1 MTVEPGAGSLEE
13 LLGNRG
19 RRLRLLVLAV
29 SMGSALALAGFAI
42 IREFPPRPSGLAGDY
57 RVFYAAAELISRGS
71 SPYSLSLLQAAEH
84 LAHAYPSFNAVL
96 KTFVD
101 PPATAWVL
109 VPLSKLPFWLS
120 YGVFTALG
128 VLVVVVTITLLAR
141 DLGWR
146 HTSIL
151 AASVLVSWIGLL
163 GLLAGQLDALLFAA
177 LAGSMLLAWHERSLA
192 AGCVLAL
199 TLLKPSLL
207 WPVPVFMFLALWP
220 DRGRALRFV
229 AGFVLVGALFILASW
244 SLLPSWW
251 HSLGVFATGVGTNH
265 PDLAGLPGLLAAA
278 PRSWGLGTG
287 TSAPPALLLVAVAIA
302 AMASFGVWM
311 MVSPDWRRVSLVG
324 RITWAAAL
332 PLGIWLLAT
341 PYAHPNDAL
350 LLLPLFMLTVGRD
363 ARRVHGLGLGL
374 SAAAMVLLLLIWP
387 GGVVPWQ
394 LGLAVFAALGVGL
407 WRWRTDL
414 RLTGFGAGLCVMA
427 LATLPALWAFH
438 ILAVGLTPVAVL
450 CLVVEG
456 GRTCWME
463 VGGAGT
469 GPAYFAESAPGGVAN
484 QPTGA

>member
-1 MTVEPGAGSLEE
+1 MIIESGAGSLEE

-19 RRLRLLVLAV
+19 RRLRWLLLTTA
-29 SMGSALALAGFAI
+29 MGFALGLGAFAL
-42 IREFPPRPSGLAGDY
+42 IRDLVSRSPGLAGGY
-57 RVFYAAAELISRGS
+57 RILYAAATLIGRGGD
-71 SPYSLSLLQAAEH
+71 PYTLRRLQAAVRGVQGF
-84 LAHAYPSFNAVL
+84 ASFHPVVKNL
-96 KTFVD
+96 VD
-101 PPATAWVL
+101 PPATTWVL
-109 VPLSKLPFWLS
+109 VPLSKLPFWVS

-128 VLVVVVTITLLAR
+128 ILAAVITITLLAR

-146 HTSIL
+146 HTTTL

-163 GLLAGQLDALLFAA
+163 GLLDGQLDALLFAA

-199 TLLKPSLL
+199 TLLKPTLL

-220 DRGRALRFV
+220 DRRQAFRLA
-229 AGFVLVGALFILASW
+229 AGFLLVGALLALASW
-244 SLLPSWW
+244 SLLSAWW
-251 HSLGVFATGVGTNH
+251 HSLGVLANGLGSHQT
-265 PDLAGLPGLLAAA
+265 DLAGLPGLLGAA

-287 TSAPPALLLVAVAIA
+287 ISAPASLLLLALGIGL
-302 AMASFGVWM
+302 MAGFGIWM
-311 MVSPDWRRVSLVG
+311 MVSADWQRVSLVG

-341 PYAHPNDAL
+341 PYGHPNDDL
-350 LLLPLFMLTVGRD
+350 FVLPLFMLTVGRD

-374 SAAAMVLLLLIWP
+374 SAAVMVLLVLIWP
-387 GGVVPWQ
+387 AGVLPWQ
-394 LGLAVFAALGVGL
+394 LGLVVFAALGVGL

-414 RLTGFGAGLCVMA
+414 RLTGFGAGLCLTA
-427 LATLPALWAFH
+427 LATLPPLWALH
-438 ILAVGLTPVAVL
+438 LVAVGLTPVSFL
-450 CLVVEG
+450 FLVVEG

-469 GPAYFAESAPGGVAN
+469 GPAYFAESVTAGIAN

>member
-1 MTVEPGAGSLEE
+1 VIIETGAGSLEE

-19 RRLRLLVLAV
+19 RRLRWLLLTTA
-29 SMGSALALAGFAI
+29 MGFALGLGAFALL
-42 IREFPPRPSGLAGDY
+42 RDLASRAFGLADSY
-57 RVFYAAAELISRGS
+57 RILYAAATLIGRGADPYTLSR
-71 SPYSLSLLQAAEH
+71 LQAAARGVEGF
-84 LAHAYPSFNAVL
+84 ASFHPVVRN
-96 KTFVD
+96 FVD

-109 VPLSKLPFWLS
+109 VPLSKLPFWVS

-128 VLVVVVTITLLAR
+128 ILAVVITITLLAR

-146 HTSIL
+146 HTTTL

-163 GLLAGQLDALLFAA
+163 GSLSGQADALLFAA

-199 TLLKPSLL
+199 TLLQPTLL

-220 DRGRALRFV
+220 DRHRAFRFA
-229 AGFVLVGALFILASW
+229 AGFLVVGALLALATR
-244 SLLPSWW
+244 SLLSAWW
-251 HSLGVFATGVGTNH
+251 HSLGGLGGH
-265 PDLAGLPGLLAAA
+265 PADLAGLPGLLAAA

-287 TSAPPALLLVAVAIA
+287 IGAPASLLLIA
-302 AMASFGVWM
+302 FGIGLMASFGIWM
-311 MVSPDWRRVSLVG
+311 MLSPDWRRVSLVG

-332 PLGIWLLAT
+332 PVGIWLLAT
-341 PYAHPNDAL
+341 PYGHPNDDL
-350 LLLPLFMLTVGRD
+350 FVLPLLMLTVGRD

-374 SAAAMVLLLLIWP
+374 SAAVMVLLVLIWP
-387 GGVVPWQ
+387 AGVVPWQ
-394 LGLAVFAALGVGL
+394 LGLVVFAALGVGL

-414 RLTGFGAGLCVMA
+414 RLTGFGAGLCLTA
-427 LATLPALWAFH
+427 LATLPPLWALH
-438 ILAVGLTPVAVL
+438 LVAVGLTPVAVL
-450 CLVVEG
+450 FLVVEG

-469 GPAYFAESAPGGVAN
+469 GPAYFAEPVTAGIAH